1 MSTRVMGTYG
11 YAAPEYV
18 MTGMASGHLG
28 NFLSRSPRFMIV
40 TIIII
45 NNNSDSNNTIIL
57 LARLNLEGFFLKL
70 PP

>member
-40 TIIII
+40 IIII
-45 NNNSDSNNTIIL
+45 NNNNNSNITIIL
-57 LARLNLEGFFLKL
+57 LARLSLEGFFLKL